1 MPSIFND
8 KRRGQVP
15 FMSDTSSDTSGDGA
29 LFDRGGVAGAL
40 CGWATTHH
48 PLLTPI
54 KKPLR
59 HDVVTSVRRP

>member
-15 FMSDTSSDTSGDGA
+15 FMSDPSSDTSGDGA
-29 LFDRGGVAGAL
+29 LFDRGRVANAL
-40 CGWATTHH
+40 CGWTTQHH
-48 PLLTPI
+48 PLLAPI

-59 HDVVTSVRRP
+59 HRGVISARRP